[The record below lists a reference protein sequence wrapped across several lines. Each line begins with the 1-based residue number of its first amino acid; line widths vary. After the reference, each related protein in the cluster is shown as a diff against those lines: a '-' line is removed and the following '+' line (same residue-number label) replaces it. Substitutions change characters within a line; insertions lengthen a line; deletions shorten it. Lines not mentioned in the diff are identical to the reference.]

1 MLFSLKQIVVLH
13 LELLDRIE
21 SISCLGGRVIS
32 PLMIG
37 HCGKVLLVI
46 VDFVNKEEIP
56 HLPSVGGG
64 EARKLAI
71 LTPYFKYN

>member
-1 MLFSLKQIVVLH
+1 M
-13 LELLDRIE
+13 
-21 SISCLGGRVIS
+21 GGQVIS